1 MNNTD
6 VPIWEKYT
14 LTIEEA
20 SKYFRIGAV
29 SYTHLTLPTN

>member
-1 MNNTD
+1 MNITD

-20 SKYFRIGAV
+20 SNISV
-29 SYTHLTLPTN
+29 SGKTSCVN